1 MEMGLVSMAHEH
13 QPLLSQ
19 QAGIDADVMNNVDYG
34 DRTGGTADC
43 TGKEE
48 SIGKQVMQ
56 QQQPQQCKGAQDDSS
71 AGQGSTVSAV
81 SAVETAATAVTAA
94 DVDVSSMTVREQLA
108 YLWATIRQ
116 PGILHP
122 TLFIFLWQIS
132 PSSESAMFFFT

>member
-1 MEMGLVSMAHEH
+1 MGAASAVHEH

-19 QAGIDADVMNNVDYG
+19 QAGIKENGTNGFDYAEGARDSADNPHAEEGIREQSMLQQQQQQHQEQ
-34 DRTGGTADC
+34 
-43 TGKEE
+43 GKEE
-48 SIGKQVMQ
+48 EEER
-56 QQQPQQCKGAQDDSS
+56 D
-71 AGQGSTVSAV
+71 GSMAMTRVSAASV
-81 SAVETAATAVTAA
+81 A